1 MIKGLYGFT
10 SACALVTTLALIPEY
25 VGIIP
30 GAMIFLCGGLFTFLI
45 TKIIEEEQKSGGES
59 PQDLWPPDSGPGQIP
74 VYLVAR
80 KCQSSQIYF
89 IRWVSPNLRQ
99 RRPGLNTGSFFLRT
113 GSHVPARK
121 LRSRSQVPGIKKP
134 GLSRAFYLFLL
145 IYKAACQLQK
155 FYLLSHKR
163 FLAHHLSARHHRS
176 ALIKY
181 LFHRHLYFYFPFVSP
196 IIKQNNYNR

>member
-10 SACALVTTLALIPEY
+10 SACALVTTIALIPEY

-59 PQDLWPPDSGPGQIP
+59 PQDLWPPDPGPGQIP

-89 IRWVSPNLRQ
+89 IRWVSPNLNKKARLKH
-99 RRPGLNTGSFFLRT
+99 RVFFFTHR
-113 GSHVPARK
+113 VARA
-121 LRSRSQVPGIKKP
+121 SSQVTVQVASAGHKKTRTKP
-134 GLSRAFYLFLL
+134 GFL
-145 IYKAACQLQK
+145 
-155 FYLLSHKR
+155 
-163 FLAHHLSARHHRS
+163 
-176 ALIKY
+176 
-181 LFHRHLYFYFPFVSP
+181 FVSP
-196 IIKQNNYNR
+196 YLQSSLLAVEILSSIP

>member
-10 SACALVTTLALIPEY
+10 SACALVMTIALIPEY

-59 PQDLWPPDSGPGQIP
+59 PQDLWPPDPRPGQIP

-89 IRWVSPNLRQ
+89 IRWVSPNLNKKARLKH
-99 RRPGLNTGSFFLRT
+99 RVFFFGRT
-113 GSHVPARK
+113 GS
-121 LRSRSQVPGIKKP
+121 QVTDQVASAGHKKTRTKP
-134 GLSRAFYLFLL
+134 GLLFVFPYLQNSLL
-145 IYKAACQLQK
+145 AVSI
-155 FYLLSHKR
+155 
-163 FLAHHLSARHHRS
+163 LSA
-176 ALIKY
+176 I
-181 LFHRHLYFYFPFVSP
+181 P
-196 IIKQNNYNR
+196 